1 MIASVPVEC
10 DGGIPQRD
18 AGVVRAFAPVGSGRH
33 SVIGWTRRHARRIG
47 ARVEILVDPDPGRG
61 DAATGAAGSARFTR
75 AGGAV
80 VPLADLLG
88 GPFENLL
95 KRASTLLGVR
105 PSLVDR
111 LGRASA
117 GARML
122 VVPQALPGVEELVDT
137 AYESIAVV
145 PDDPPHPGGPVV
157 LALAARTPDDAIDAA
172 FDAAAR
178 CGAPLLVLRLR
189 DPERWSVVTDEDLAR
204 LVEDERRY
212 WSDHVSGWRLAY
224 PRMPVEVR
232 VSDAEPAPEL
242 LALSCQARLLVL
254 GRSQRGRVVGSV
266 APSPVGRVIRGAHCP
281 VLVVP
286 PPGPPRRHWWPR
298 R

>member
-1 MIASVPVEC
+1 MIASVPV
-10 DGGIPQRD
+10 DRDDGIPQRD
-18 AGVVRAFAPVGSGRH
+18 AGVVRAFAPVGPGRH
-33 SVIGWTRRHARRIG
+33 SVVAWTRRHARRIG
-47 ARVEILVDPDPGRG
+47 ARVEILVDPDPGLG
-61 DAATGAAGSARFTR
+61 DAATGAAGSARAAR
-75 AGGAV
+75 PRGAAG
-80 VPLADLLG
+80 PLADLLG
-88 GPFENLL
+88 DLFDNLL
-95 KRASTLLGVR
+95 KRASTLLGVQ
-105 PSLVDR
+105 PSLADR

-122 VVPQALPGVEELVDT
+122 VVPQALPGVEELADT
-137 AYESIAVV
+137 AYEPIAVV
-145 PDDPPHPGGPVV
+145 PHDPPHPGGPVV
-157 LALAARTPDDAIDAA
+157 LALAARTSDDAIDAA

-178 CGAPLLVLRLR
+178 RGAPLLVLRLR
-189 DPERWSVVTDEDLAR
+189 DPARWSVVTDEDLAR

-212 WSDHVSGWRLAY
+212 WSDHVAAWRLAY
-224 PRMPVEVR
+224 PRVPLEVR

-242 LALSCQARLLVL
+242 LALSYQARLLVL

-266 APSPVGRVIRGAHCP
+266 TPSPVGRVIRGARCP